1 MNNEKEMKDRKNINL
16 LESLKREISVAHNE
30 FMKNIIRFFI
40 NKKNT
45 IRFFFWSKKKYN
57 SFKINT
63 GPGWGLRK

>member
-16 LESLKREISVAHNE
+16 LESLKRDISVAHNE

-40 NKKNT
+40 NKK
-45 IRFFFWSKKKYN
+45 KYN

>member
-45 IRFFFWSKKKYN
+45 IRFFFWSKK
-57 SFKINT
+57 NT
-63 GPGWGLRK
+63 IRLKSTQVRDGV

>member
-1 MNNEKEMKDRKNINL
+1 MNNEKEMKGRKNINL

-45 IRFFFWSKKKYN
+45 IRLKS
-57 SFKINT
+57 T
-63 GPGWGLRK
+63 LVRDGV